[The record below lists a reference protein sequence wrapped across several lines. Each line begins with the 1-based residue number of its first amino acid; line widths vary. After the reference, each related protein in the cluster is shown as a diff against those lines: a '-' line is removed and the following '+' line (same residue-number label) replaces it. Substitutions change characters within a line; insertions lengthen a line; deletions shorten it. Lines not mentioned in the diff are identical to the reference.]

1 MENPSQPDT
10 PETFAQKA
18 RPLLVLVAGAVVA
31 GIVVGVFSLLSDK
44 AQDISALFFSQYVLA
59 PLLVTPA
66 IFALAMWLML
76 RYCPAAFGSGVP
88 QTMAAQQLVDKDHRR
103 YLLGAHVVIGKV
115 LLVTLVLLGGASLGR
130 EGPAVQ
136 IAAGIMLLFAS
147 GLHERHQQIAIAG
160 GAAAGVAAAFNAPI
174 AALAFLMEEMT
185 RGTAIRDRLPMMAVV
200 LITAAAAMLVTG
212 QYNYFGTVKTD
223 LALLAH
229 IPALAGIGVI
239 CGLLGGL
246 FNILVTRG
254 KKYLLGL
261 RGGFCRRRPVLFAAL
276 CGLIVAV
283 IGIASGGMSFGSGHI
298 IGQQLLQG
306 EVAPQIWHPFAKMAA
321 TLVSIIGGI
330 PGGTIAPSLSIGATV
345 GGALSA
351 FLTDIPAETVILLAI
366 AGYFAA
372 FTQAPLTAAII
383 ALEVTGY
390 GSGFLPL
397 LAVALVSAGISRLIF
412 PFSIFHL
419 LAADIAAEMKNKH
432 KPEE

>member
-1 MENPSQPDT
+1 MENSTQADT
-10 PETFAQKA
+10 PEKISEKI
-18 RPLLVLVAGAVVA
+18 RPALLLLAGAIVSGV
-31 GIVVGVFSLLSDK
+31 VVGVFSLISDK
-44 AQDISALFFSQYVLA
+44 AQEISAAVFERFTFL
-59 PLLVTPA
+59 PLLATPA

-88 QTMAAQQLVDKDHRR
+88 QTMAAQQLTDKEHRR
-103 YLLGAHVVIGKV
+103 YLLGAHVIVGKV

-136 IAAGIMLLFAS
+136 IAAGIMLLFAA
-147 GLHERHQQIAIAG
+147 GMRERYQQIAIAG

-185 RGTAIRDRLPMMAVV
+185 KGAPIRDRLPMMAVV
-200 LITAAAAMLVTG
+200 LVTALAAMMVTG
-212 QYNYFGTVKTD
+212 QYDYFGQVKSD
-223 LALLAH
+223 LVLLEH
-229 IPALAGIGVI
+229 IPALAGIGIV
-239 CGLLGGL
+239 CGLSGGL

-261 RGGFCRRRPVLFAAL
+261 RGGFCRRKPVFFAAL
-276 CGLIVAV
+276 CGLVVAC
-283 IGIASGGMSFGSGHI
+283 IGIASGGMSFGSGHV

-306 EVAPQIWHPFAKMAA
+306 STEGAVWHPFAKMAA

-345 GGALSA
+345 GGALSV
-351 FLTDIPAETVILLAI
+351 FLTAIPPETVILLAI

-372 FTQAPLTAAII
+372 FTQAPLTAAVI

-397 LAVALVSAGISRLIF
+397 LAVALVAAGISRAIF

-419 LAADIAAEMKNKH
+419 LAGDIAAEMKNKH

>member
-1 MENPSQPDT
+1 MENPTEPDSPQT
-10 PETFAQKA
+10 IAAKI
-18 RPLLVLVAGAVVA
+18 RPALLLLAGAMVAGT
-31 GIVVGVFSLLSDK
+31 VVGVFSLMSDK
-44 AQDISALFFSQYVLA
+44 AQEISAAFFGQYALA

-88 QTMAAQQLVDKDHRR
+88 QTMAAQQLTDKEHRR

-115 LLVTLVLLGGASLGR
+115 LLVILVLLGGASLGR

-136 IAAGIMLLFAS
+136 IASGIMLLFAS
-147 GLHERHQQIAIAG
+147 GMRERHQQIAIAG

-185 RGTAIRDRLPMMAVV
+185 KGTAIRDRLPMMAIV
-200 LITAAAAMLVTG
+200 LITALAAMLVTG
-212 QYNYFGTVKTD
+212 QYDYFGRVETD
-223 LALLAH
+223 VALLGH
-229 IPALAGIGVI
+229 VPALMGIGVI
-239 CGLLGGL
+239 CGLSGGL
-246 FNILVTRG
+246 FNIIVTRG
-254 KKYLLGL
+254 KKYVLGL
-261 RGGFCRRRPVLFAAL
+261 RGGFCRRRPALFAAI

-283 IGIASGGMSFGSGHI
+283 IGIASGGMSFGSGHV
-298 IGQQLLQG
+298 IGQELLQG
-306 EVAPQIWHPFAKMAA
+306 DVAPEIWHPFAKMAA

-345 GGALSA
+345 GGAMSV
-351 FLTDIPAETVILLAI
+351 FLTAIPAEAVILLAI

-397 LAVALVSAGISRLIF
+397 LAVALVSAGISRVIF

-419 LAADIAAEMKNKH
+419 LAGDIAAEMKNKH